1 MTLFVTGATGLVGTR
16 LLPRLVAAGLDV
28 RALVRAGRT
37 LPEGVAPVHGDILE
51 PDSLAGALEGVT
63 DVLHMA
69 AVLRTPDADTIRRVN
84 VEGTRTLL
92 DAVRAQAPGARFLL
106 ASTSL
111 VYGQGRTRP
120 AREDDPTT
128 AEAPYPATKLLAE
141 ALVRE
146 SGLNSSV
153 LRFGFVYGEGDGHL
167 ESLPGLAASWKT
179 HPAQAHSLVHHRDI
193 AGAVRL
199 ALTGAMDGRTVNL
212 VDAAPVTTYEAA
224 ALVGAEVPSVRRA
237 PGGPVER
244 PHGRRPAALARPRGA
259 RADRARGGARGAALS
274 RRGSS
279 GTGPGG
285 RGLRARRAQGQTIA
299 RSSPSAARRS
309 VS

>member
-1 MTLFVTGATGLVGTR
+1 MKRGLLMTLFVTGATGLVGTR
-16 LLPRLVAAGLDV
+16 LLPRLVAAGIDV
-28 RALVRAGRT
+28 RALVRAGKT

-141 ALVRE
+141 ALVRK
-146 SGLNSSV
+146 SGLNWSV

-212 VDAAPVTTYEAA
+212 VDEAPVTTYEAA
-224 ALVGAEVPSVRRA
+224 ALVGAEYP
-237 PGGPVER
+237 
-244 PHGRRPAALARPRGA
+244 
-259 RADRARGGARGAALS
+259 
-274 RRGSS
+274 
-279 GTGPGG
+279 
-285 RGLRARRAQGQTIA
+285 
-299 RSSPSAARRS
+299 PSAEPLEDPWNGRTDGGLLRSLGYVARVPTVHGAVREGLL
-309 VS
+309 